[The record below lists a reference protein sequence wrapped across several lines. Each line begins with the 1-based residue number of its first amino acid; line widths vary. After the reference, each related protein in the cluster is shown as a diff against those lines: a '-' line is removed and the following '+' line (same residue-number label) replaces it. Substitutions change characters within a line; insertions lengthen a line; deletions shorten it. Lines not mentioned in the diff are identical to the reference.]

1 MQKFLK
7 TLWEF
12 TGIKENKDNFIQKAL
27 KVCKVFKVKPLKTPK
42 LDAPSKETAGN
53 LFCREIRKTNKEL
66 QGVPASKASAVILK
80 EWKKVKTS
88 EKKMKKYK
96 DLYEEEKQR
105 HEEVLQ
111 RYQEDHMD
119 EMEII
124 SLHKKCNKKA
134 RKVSQPKKASPKS
147 DEPIISIIVVSSL
160 PKRDESR
167 KVSGPID
174 GPSEEEKKPK
184 KSIGKKTATKAGK
197 KARSHLNLLIQAR
210 SLKKKKDRLR
220 MIKRKKIPP
229 LLGVKE
235 EAQSFFDLHKESKN
249 LTIEKKEEKAVF
261 MAGPYKGYELS
272 YVAFGDTKY
281 LKRVLKMSDLEKK
294 TKDLIKQVLAK
305 I

>member
-1 MQKFLK
+1 MSNMQKFLK

-53 LFCREIRKTNKEL
+53 QFCREIRKTNKEL

-96 DLYEEEKQR
+96 DLYQEEKQR

-124 SLHKKCNKKA
+124 SLHKRCNKKA
-134 RKVSQPKKASPKS
+134 RKVPQLKKASPKS
-147 DEPIISIIVVSSL
+147 DDLKKYQGPLMI
-160 PKRDESR
+160 RMR
-167 KVSGPID
+167 K
-174 GPSEEEKKPK
+174 
-184 KSIGKKTATKAGK
+184 
-197 KARSHLNLLIQAR
+197 NNR
-210 SLKKKKDRLR
+210 SLKKHRGQVMEKRSLQKQEKKLKRPHNRKKHQSHRNLLTQVRKKKKGCPR
-220 MIKRKKIPP
+220 MIKGK
-229 LLGVKE
+229 
-235 EAQSFFDLHKESKN
+235 
-249 LTIEKKEEKAVF
+249 
-261 MAGPYKGYELS
+261 
-272 YVAFGDTKY
+272 KY
-281 LKRVLKMSDLEKK
+281 LLC
-294 TKDLIKQVLAK
+294 
-305 I
+305 